1 MMVKKYSGKTT
12 REALRKMREDLGS
25 DAMILS
31 SRQTPQGIEM
41 VAMAQAEVNELVDAG
56 GGFESIRP
64 ESMPR
69 QRVQAP
75 TASVSASSLMSQ
87 RVEQSAGSLNE
98 PGHSVPAKNAAPSTR
113 PKTLRDLAEEVSE
126 ESVHVV
132 RGVTPPAPA
141 VWRNARSVPA
151 PTSPPDPMM
160 DVARAMQQAAAQQAL
175 QAQQETV
182 RLLQTMPGMAQT
194 GIAAQAAAQMGAVG
208 MTDPALLQELK
219 NMRAMLESQM
229 SGLAWRESLQ
239 RNPQRAQCWRE
250 LHEAGFSPA
259 FARVVAENLPDDCSL
274 EQARQWV
281 QAVLLRNLPQV
292 PAGQDLVEQGGVW
305 ALVGPTGVGKTT
317 TTAKLAARCVVKYG
331 VQSLGL
337 ITTDTYRV
345 GAHDQLKIYA
355 KILGVQVYSAHAL
368 NDLQSMLTFL
378 SSKRLVLIDTVGM
391 GQRDNRVAEQ
401 IAMLTE
407 ARVGRVLLLNAAA
420 QSETLEDVVQV
431 YRGPSVGE
439 GLTGAII
446 TKLDEAVK
454 SGAVLDTLMRHKL
467 PLHFMT
473 NGQRVPED
481 LHGVNAPMLIHRAL
495 KPAVVAPA
503 FALSESEFD
512 QTLSVAATASV
523 AGVTRA
529 PMQTFA
535 GSMGQHHEVHHATA
549 RV

>member
-1 MMVKKYSGKTT
+1 MVKKYTGKTT
-12 REALRKMREDLGS
+12 REALRKMREDLGN

-31 SRQTPQGIEM
+31 SRQTPNGIEM
-41 VAMAQAEVNELVDAG
+41 VAMAQAEMNELVDAG

-69 QRVQAP
+69 QVVQAP
-75 TASVSASSLMSQ
+75 LSESAHTTPF
-87 RVEQSAGSLNE
+87 SA
-98 PGHSVPAKNAAPSTR
+98 AATKR
-113 PKTLRDLAEEVSE
+113 TKTLRDLAEEVSE
-126 ESVHVV
+126 ESTHVV
-132 RGVTPPAPA
+132 RGMPTPAPT
-141 VWRNARSVPA
+141 VWRNARLAAAPA
-151 PTSPPDPMM
+151 VAAQADPMM
-160 DVARAMQQAAAQQAL
+160 DVARAMQQASANQAL
-175 QAQQETV
+175 LAQQETA
-182 RLLQTMPGMAQT
+182 RLLHTMPGL
-194 GIAAQAAAQMGAVG
+194 AQAELMPHLSGEMGGLRAA
-208 MTDPALLQELK
+208 DPALLQELK

-259 FARVVAENLPDDCSL
+259 FARVVAENLPDDCQA

-331 VQSLGL
+331 AHALGL

-368 NDLQSMLTFL
+368 NDLQSMLNFMA
-378 SSKRLVLIDTVGM
+378 SKRLVLIDTVGM
-391 GQRDNRVAEQ
+391 GQRDKRVAEQ
-401 IAMLTE
+401 IGMLSE
-407 ARVGRVLLLNAAA
+407 VGVSRVLLLNAAA

-431 YRGPSVGE
+431 YGGQTGGRG
-439 GLTGAII
+439 LAGAII

-454 SGAVLDTLMRHKL
+454 SGAVLDTVMRHKL

-481 LHGVNAPMLIHRAL
+481 LHTINAQMLVHRAL
-495 KPAVVAPA
+495 KPMLTASA
-503 FALSESEFD
+503 FSLSESEFD
-512 QTLSVAATASV
+512 HTLSAAALAPSAPHFAS
-523 AGVTRA
+523 TH
-529 PMQTFA
+529 MQNNLSNSLHHKA
-535 GSMGQHHEVHHATA
+535 QHLAQHQGQHDATA
-549 RV
+549 RF